1 MSDRICLT
9 FFGTAAGFPTKKRAH
24 TTSIGLWRGE
34 ALYLFD
40 VGAGVAQQFAVMD
53 IGPEATRAIFLTHT
67 HADHIGGLAPLLQSI
82 QLNKRAG
89 PLPLYVPD
97 ASLGGVRDYLH
108 MTYLYPLN
116 DFDLDLRP
124 VAEGFRYKEDG
135 IEISAVPSRH
145 LVAGE
150 ETRRQIGAR
159 AEPQAFSYRVRVG
172 DRTVYLSG
180 DIAEPEEAAEHAVG
194 ADTAVIEL
202 AHFEPEELGAA
213 LSASG
218 VERLVVTHLL
228 ASLEPSEAEI
238 PDRVLAAG
246 YHGEVVVAQ
255 DGMEIEL

>member
-9 FFGTAAGFPTKKRAH
+9 FFGTAAGFPTKKRAC
-24 TTSIGLWRGE
+24 TTAIGLWRGE

-40 VGAGVAQQFAVMD
+40 AGAGVAQQFAAMD
-53 IGPEATRAIFLTHT
+53 IDPEATRAIFLTHT

-82 QLNKRAG
+82 QLKKRAG

-97 ASLGGVRDYLH
+97 ASLDGVREYLY
-108 MTYLYPLN
+108 MTYLYPLE

-124 VAEGFRYKEDG
+124 VAEGFSYEDDG

-150 ETRRQIGAR
+150 ETRRQAGAR
-159 AEPQAFSYRVRVG
+159 VESQAFSYRVRVG
-172 DRTVYLSG
+172 GRKLYLSG
-180 DIAEPEEAAEHAVG
+180 DIAEPEEAAEHAIG
-194 ADTAVIEL
+194 ADIAVVEL

-228 ASLEPSEAEI
+228 ASLEPSEAGI
-238 PDRVLAAG
+238 PDRVMAAG
-246 YHGEVVVAQ
+246 FEGEVVVAQ